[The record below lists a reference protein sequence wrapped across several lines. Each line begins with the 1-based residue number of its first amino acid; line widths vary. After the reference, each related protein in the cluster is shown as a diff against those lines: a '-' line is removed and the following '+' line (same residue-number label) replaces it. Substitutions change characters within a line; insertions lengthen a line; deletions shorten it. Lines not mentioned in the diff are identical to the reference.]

1 VVTELVKSLFRRPL
15 PCFTLLLIL
24 LTLGCAQQVS
34 PPPPPPPPSVISQ
47 ITSAKKIFV
56 DTVDEDSYFVHD
68 IGGGPNLTYVEFY
81 AALKQWGHFQLV
93 DSYSQADLIFDI
105 EGTEELPDIEH
116 TGRGLQNKDYTTT
129 SYPPMLNL
137 SILTPSQ
144 DLLYK
149 IVLPAGR
156 ARKMAKGKI
165 TFAQSIDALM
175 DKVKALVAAPA
186 PTQNP

>member
-1 VVTELVKSLFRRPL
+1 MKSLFRRPL
-15 PCFTLLLIL
+15 PCFLLL
-24 LTLGCAQQVS
+24 LTLVNVGCAQQVAA
-34 PPPPPPPPSVISQ
+34 PLPPPPPSVISQ
-47 ITSAKKIFV
+47 LRAAKKIFV

-68 IGGGPNLTYVEFY
+68 IGGAPNLTYVQFY

-105 EGTEELPDIEH
+105 EGTEQPTDIENN
-116 TGRGLQNKDYTTT
+116 GRGVQNKDYTVTK
-129 SYPPMLNL
+129 YPPMLNL

-156 ARKMAKGKI
+156 AGKIAKGKI
-165 TFAQSIDALM
+165 TFAQSIDALT
-175 DKVKALVAAPA
+175 DKIKTLVAAPA
-186 PTQNP
+186 SRQNP